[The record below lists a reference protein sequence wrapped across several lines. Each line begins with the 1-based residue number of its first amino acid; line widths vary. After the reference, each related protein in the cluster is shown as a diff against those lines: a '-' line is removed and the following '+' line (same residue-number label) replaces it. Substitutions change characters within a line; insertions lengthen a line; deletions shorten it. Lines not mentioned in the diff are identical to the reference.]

1 MVHVGIDIGTSN
13 TVAAYVNE
21 QGEVVAHHIENSVLV
36 PSVMYV
42 DEHAGRRTVGQAALD
57 EWADPDFN
65 AAASFRRWK
74 LAMGTETVLGE
85 LAIGGS
91 SRRTKV
97 TPEQLTTWLVEYV
110 VGHIAD
116 GVGGRQVESVVVT
129 VPHGWRRESPEKCV
143 ATRSAASAA
152 TTNGSHLKVREL
164 TLSEPVAA
172 ASYWLW
178 AVRQGDT
185 GAGAQFLGRTVL
197 VVDIGGGTFD
207 LSLVRVGTESEPLVV
222 VDAINHEFAG
232 DFATAL
238 VMARIAT
245 QANADLG
252 TTLPTDPE
260 ELLALVGGGEA
271 PWARAWFLR
280 AQELVRK
287 ASTHIAAAASR
298 NVAPRP
304 FKDHFEVPGDDVIRV
319 QLTHEDFL
327 GVLAPFYASGRDLVR
342 QFLAMQQEQDLPH
355 GVVFAGGGSRI
366 AGVADDI
373 VAPVLAEVVDD
384 VAAVLGRIVLNDARV
399 DQAVALGAAL
409 VASDVVSVEERLLY
423 DIGLGVEVTPAIAT
437 ILDLAEGERRVVVS
451 PMLERGAR
459 LPAQVDS
466 STLIGEVMI
475 PAGQSADFHVM
486 VFDDPDRPFKQ
497 EWSLSR
503 FASES
508 SVSASVVLT
517 ADTDGVLTVNLGRDD
532 GVSETVKG
540 RLARD
545 RSRRVTLTV
554 DAGGEQKDQV
564 HVVTPDDLR
573 TAVEWVRRGTVR
585 S

>member
-21 QGEVVAHHIENSVLV
+21 QGEAVAHHIENSVLV

-42 DEHAGRRTVGQAALD
+42 DELGGRRTVGQAALD
-57 EWADPDFN
+57 EWADPEFDP
-65 AAASFRRWK
+65 AASFRRWK
-74 LAMGTETVLGE
+74 LAMGNEVVLGE

-91 SRRTKV
+91 KRSTRV

-116 GVGGRQVESVVVT
+116 GVGGLEVESVVVT
-129 VPHGWRRESPEKCV
+129 VPHGWRRENPEKCV
-143 ATRSAASAA
+143 ATRAAASLA
-152 TTNGSHLKVREL
+152 TTNGTNLKVREL

-178 AVRQGDT
+178 AARRGDT
-185 GAGAQFLGRTVL
+185 GAGDDFQGRTVL

-207 LSLVRVGTESEPLVV
+207 LSLVRVGAESDPLVV

-238 VMARIAT
+238 VMARVAT

-252 TTLPTDPE
+252 TTLPTDPG
-260 ELLALVGGGEA
+260 ELLTLVGGDESA
-271 PWARAWFLR
+271 WARAWFLG

-287 ASTHIAAAASR
+287 ASTHLAAAASR
-298 NVAPRP
+298 NLTPRP
-304 FKDHFEVPGDDVIRV
+304 FRNHFEMPDGEALRV
-319 QLTHEDFL
+319 QFTHDEFLT
-327 GVLAPFYASGRDLVR
+327 VLEPFYASGRDLVR
-342 QFLAMQQEQDLPH
+342 QFLGLQEAADLPY

-366 AGVADDI
+366 AGVADEI
-373 VAPVLAEVVDD
+373 VEPVLADVVKD
-384 VAAVLGRIVLNDARV
+384 VATVLGRIVLNDARV

-409 VASDVVSVEERLLY
+409 VASDVVTVEERLLY
-423 DIGLGVEVTPAIAT
+423 DIGLGVEVSQPIAKV
-437 ILDLAEGERRVVVS
+437 LDLVAGERTVAVS
-451 PMLERGAR
+451 PMLARGSR
-459 LPAQVDS
+459 LPTEADS
-466 STLIGEVMI
+466 ATLIGAVEI
-475 PAGQSADFHVM
+475 PAGHSADFSVW
-486 VFDDPDRPFKQ
+486 VFDDPHHPFKQ
-497 EWSLSR
+497 EWSLPR

-517 ADTDGVLTVNLGRDD
+517 ADTDGVLTVHLVRED
-532 GVSETVKG
+532 GVSETVLG
-540 RLARD
+540 RLARE

-554 DAGGEQKDQV
+554 DAGIEDKESVQV
-564 HVVTPDDLR
+564 VSPDDLKA
-573 TAVEWVRRGTVR
+573 AVDRVRRGKVT